1 MHALR
6 RIFLLTGLI
15 FGLAALGA
23 PLAVADTVGP
33 ITFEPPTYTLGDI
46 NGQNGWTKTGPY
58 DVAVASVST
67 FPAAAGYGFGAQSLR
82 ISNAVTSGSFGDQT
96 FSPGLSQAA
105 GESALRHFDST
116 FRVGTAL
123 STLQSDLRMTVSPD
137 DGNGGRMSFLRL
149 EDQAD
154 GVHVFFSD
162 VTNPGPFPTVS
173 NFVTTDIA
181 TISRGAAHTIRVSID
196 FVAGPGNDVVKVY
209 VDGVLETT
217 GTTWENYYRY
227 DPEQAGNGNVV
238 PTTSKI
244 LIRESGVPA
253 PLNLNNGFLVDG
265 LSLAS
270 STPVTTNCNFVF
282 SGGQYMDLRND
293 CTTDGTILIP
303 NGYELR
309 GYQHTITAIDPPGA
323 YFVGAVVKNAG
334 ASASVTRL
342 KVTTSGLDDVCHA
355 GDDRLRGI
363 MLDGASGR
371 ISFNT
376 VTNINQGQSG
386 CQEGNAIEVRNA
398 PFDGTHPGTKTIL
411 VNENTIRDYQKTG
424 IVANGDI
431 NVNINHNRVG
441 ASSVANT
448 LIAANSIQ
456 LAFGAIGQ
464 IRNNV
469 IDGNQYCGTADD
481 TFATAILLFAPS
493 PGAQVVSNNIDGNSD
508 VGIYTDGE
516 NGSIDH
522 NSVTDDH
529 DDPGLQPVRLRHRDL
544 ERRFERRRHQR
555 RELQHGSRLRR
566 CLPRQGRALQQPA

>member
-1 MHALR
+1 MHVLR
-6 RIFLLTGLI
+6 RFFLLTGLI
-15 FGLAALGA
+15 FGLAAIAA
-23 PLAVADTVGP
+23 PLAAADAVGP
-33 ITFEPPTYTLGDI
+33 ITFEPPTYTTGDI
-46 NGQNGWTKTGPY
+46 NGQNGWMKTGPY
-58 DVAVASVST
+58 DVAVASVSS
-67 FPAAAGYGFGAQSLR
+67 FPAAAGYGFGAQALR
-82 ISNAVTSGSFGDQT
+82 VSNAVTSGSFGDQT
-96 FSPGLSQAA
+96 FSPGLSSAA
-105 GESALRHFDST
+105 GESGQSHFDST
-116 FRVGTAL
+116 FRIGTTQAG
-123 STLQSDLRMTVSPD
+123 LQPDLRMTISPD
-137 DGNGGRMSFLRL
+137 DGNGGRMSFLRF

-154 GVHVFFSD
+154 GVHVFFAD

-181 TISRGAAHTIRVSID
+181 TISRSAAHTIRFSID
-196 FVAGPGNDVVKVY
+196 YVTGPGNDVVKIY
-209 VDGVLETT
+209 VDGVLKKT

-238 PTTSKI
+238 PPTSKM
-244 LIRESGVPA
+244 LIRESGTPA
-253 PLNLNNGFLVDG
+253 PLNVGNGYLVDG

-270 STPVTTNCNFVF
+270 SSPTANPCVFTFSGTTMNLQNNCTTNE
-282 SGGQYMDLRND
+282 
-293 CTTDGTILIP
+293 TILIP
-303 NGYELR
+303 NGFELR
-309 GYQHTITAIDPPGA
+309 GFQRTITAIDPPGGH
-323 YFVGAVVKNAG
+323 FVGAVVKNAG

-342 KVTTSGLDDVCHA
+342 RVTTSGLDDVCDA

-371 ISFNT
+371 LSFNT
-376 VTNINQGQSG
+376 VTNVNQGQSG

-398 PFDGTHPGTKTIL
+398 PFDGTHPGTKTVL

-431 NVNINHNRVG
+431 DVNINHNRVG

-448 LIAANSIQ
+448 IIAANSIQ

-469 IDGNQYCGTADD
+469 IDGNQYCGPADD

-516 NGSIDH
+516 NGLIDH
-522 NSVTDDH
+522 NSVTDDSTIPDCNQFGYDIGIWNDGLNDGATNDVSYNTVRGF
-529 DDPGLQPVRLRHRDL
+529 DDAFRGRVG
-544 ERRFERRRHQR
+544 RFNN
-555 RELQHGSRLRR
+555 
-566 CLPRQGRALQQPA
+566 PRS